1 MCAYVRLHNLL
12 FCIHAS
18 YTVIHFDKVFLSY
31 GTKRLPGKSS
41 DHIETQKEIKTA
53 CTHFPNVQPYVVIC
67 IHVYMYTYIHTYIYI
82 HIYLVIYLR
91 EREKERK
98 REREREQTESIL
110 YDSLTLGAEHLACK
124 AQGVAV
130 RLQG

>member
-1 MCAYVRLHNLL
+1 MYA
-12 FCIHAS
+12 
-18 YTVIHFDKVFLSY
+18 LS
-31 GTKRLPGKSS
+31 KRTAICSS
-41 DHIETQKEIKTA
+41 
-53 CTHFPNVQPYVVIC
+53 
-67 IHVYMYTYIHTYIYI
+67 MYTRLYVYIHTYI
-82 HIYLVIYLR
+82 HIYTYIFSYLFER
-91 EREKERK
+91 ERKRE